1 MHNIFPFIGW
11 LKNYKWSFLPKDL
24 MAGLTV
30 AIVLIPQGLA
40 YALIAGLPAVYGL
53 YASMVPLLIYT
64 FFGTSRSLGVGPVAM
79 DSLLVAAG
87 LGAIA
92 SVGPENY
99 IAMAVL
105 LAFMVGFIQLL
116 LGILRMGFLVNF
128 LSKPVI
134 SGFTSGAALIIM
146 LSQLKYLLG
155 TDIQGSS
162 QLHKIFWNTI
172 QKIGEFNPYD
182 LGIGIIGILLMIVLR
197 KWNKKLPYILM
208 VVIIG
213 IVSVYLFQWVDKG
226 VDIVGEIPKGLP
238 VAAIPDL
245 NWKSIMPLWPIAL
258 TLSLV
263 GYLETISIGKGIED
277 KMNSDQLDANREL
290 VALGLSN
297 MTGSIFQSYPV
308 TASFSR
314 SAIYYESKS
323 KTNLATLITA
333 LIVLLTLLFLTPL
346 FYYLPKAALAA
357 IIMVSVYNLIDVKY
371 ALVLWKYRKDEF
383 LVLLSTFAITLF
395 VGIMEGIVVGVVI
408 SLLLMVYRT
417 SNPHFAVLANIKG
430 TPYYRNIK
438 RFGSDALERK
448 DLLIVRFDAQM
459 YFGNSSFFKS
469 RLLELIDRKGP
480 ELKAV
485 ILNAEAINYID
496 SSAAHMLRNLL
507 EMMYQD
513 GIQFYIAGAI
523 GPTRDILFS
532 SGIMELLPKECL
544 FVETREA
551 VLFYDDPA
559 KKSELQNKVAL
570 QRNTLGN

>member
-11 LKNYKWSFLPKDL
+11 LKNYKWSFLPKDF

-182 LGIGIIGILLMIVLR
+182 LGIGLIGILLMIALR

-395 VGIMEGIVVGVVI
+395 VGIMEGIVVGVLI